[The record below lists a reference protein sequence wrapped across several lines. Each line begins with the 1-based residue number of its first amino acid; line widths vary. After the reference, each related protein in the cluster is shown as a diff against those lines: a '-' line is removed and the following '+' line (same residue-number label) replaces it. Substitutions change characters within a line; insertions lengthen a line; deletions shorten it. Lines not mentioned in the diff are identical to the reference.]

1 MNCPACNADVAENSV
16 FCPKCGERLNEAAT
30 VGARITSG
38 GGQPLTAADR
48 FKEQLTRPAA
58 SAANDDA
65 ETELWTGGFS
75 PKAMLGS
82 WLASGVLTVLLLVGL
97 FFFFAMIPAVIAIV
111 VLIAL
116 VWLWPVCV
124 LAYRRLAIRYRL
136 TSQRFVHEHGI
147 LSRGT
152 DRIEVID
159 IDDVSFNQSLIDRFA
174 GVGTITITSGDK
186 THPVLKLIGIDDV
199 KRVYDLID
207 NARRKE
213 RVRRGIHIASAG
225 DRGGGL

>member
-1 MNCPACNADVAENSV
+1 MYCPACNADIAENSV
-16 FCPKCGERLNEAAT
+16 FCPKCGQRLGEAAA
-30 VGARITSG
+30 VGARVTASG
-38 GGQPLTAADR
+38 AQPRTGVER
-48 FKEQLTRPAA
+48 FKEQLAPPAA
-58 SAANDDA
+58 AADDDA
-65 ETELWTGGFS
+65 EIELWTGGFS

-97 FFFFAMIPAVIAIV
+97 FFFSAVLPALIAIL

-116 VWLWPVCV
+116 VWLWPLLLLV
-124 LAYRRLAIRYRL
+124 YRRLALRYRL

-159 IDDVSFNQSLIDRFA
+159 IDDVSFSQSLIDRVA
-174 GVGTITITSGDK
+174 GVGSITIESADK
-186 THPVLKLIGIDDV
+186 THPIFKLIGIDDV

-213 RVRRGIHIASAG
+213 RVRRGVHIASAG